1 MILKK
6 LKLKYLL
13 YSICVFISLGST
25 KVKHPFYFSFTDFE
39 YNQNEKSLQGNV
51 KLFINDLEVALKNQ
65 INKKIDLIKV
75 TDTLLVN
82 KALHQFISKNFSVS
96 VNNLILKSNFI
107 GFEKENDVMYLYI
120 EYLNCPTPKNISFI
134 NTFLYNE
141 LETQTSFISFKVD
154 NEKKTIKLVKPDKFG
169 QFNF

>member
-1 MILKK
+1 MVLKK
-6 LKLKYLL
+6 LKIKYLL
-13 YSICVFISLGST
+13 YFIFVFICIGST
-25 KVKHPFYFSFTDFE
+25 KIKHPFYFSFTDFE

-51 KLFINDLEVALKNQ
+51 KLFINDLEVAIKN
-65 INKKIDLIKV
+65 ISNKKIDLIKV

-82 KALHQFISKNFSVS
+82 KALHQFVNKNFSVS
-96 VNNLILKSNFI
+96 VNNVILKSNFI

-120 EYLNCPTPKNISFI
+120 EYLNCPVPKSVSFV

-141 LETQTSFISFKVD
+141 LEMQTNFISFKVN

-169 QFNF
+169 QFDF